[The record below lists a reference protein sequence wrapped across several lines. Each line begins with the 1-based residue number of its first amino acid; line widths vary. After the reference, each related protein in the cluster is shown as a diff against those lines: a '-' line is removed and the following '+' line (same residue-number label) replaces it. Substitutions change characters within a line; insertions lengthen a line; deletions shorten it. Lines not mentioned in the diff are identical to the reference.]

1 MTRNN
6 PIRCFDGNAQPYDP
20 FWKFV
25 DAAESKSGETELQL
39 YGVISEFS
47 WFEDELT
54 PKKFKDDLY
63 TKGKN
68 GPVTLRIDSPGGDV
82 FAASAMS
89 AIISSYPG
97 KVTAQIDGIA
107 ASAAVL
113 VALSAVNVRIMESAY
128 MMIHDP
134 AVVVF
139 LAQLDIA
146 TLRKLGDS
154 LQVIKDGILPAYAQ
168 RTGQDQEKL
177 AQMMAD
183 ETWMNAQTA
192 KELGFANEIIP
203 SGQKRDKAGIKNL
216 AYVNLLQQY
225 THVPEVLLEA
235 DEVEPNDET
244 PQAEDGLESVE
255 PVNAEPV
262 PAQVRMSDRARL
274 QIAVKKSYQ
283 GATIMNVRELQQQR
297 AQYID
302 EATALATLADTE
314 SRDFTETERTRFN
327 ELIGEGGLVDKLDAQ
342 IETVAKERATLE
354 EKALKKVATKEPVK
368 PESES
373 EAAPKVMSRAEYDKL
388 DSNARIAFTRGGGR
402 ITE

>member
-1 MTRNN
+1 
-6 PIRCFDGNAQPYDP
+6 
-20 FWKFV
+20 
-25 DAAESKSGETELQL
+25 
-39 YGVISEFS
+39 
-47 WFEDELT
+47 
-54 PKKFKDDLY
+54 
-63 TKGKN
+63 
-68 GPVTLRIDSPGGDV
+68 
-82 FAASAMS
+82 
-89 AIISSYPG
+89 
-97 KVTAQIDGIA
+97 
-107 ASAAVL
+107 
-113 VALSAVNVRIMESAY
+113 

-168 RTGQDQEKL
+168 RTGQAPEKL

-225 THVPEVLLEA
+225 THVPEILLEV
-235 DEVEPNDET
+235 DEVVTNDET

-255 PVNAEPV
+255 PVNTEPV
-262 PAQVRMSDRARL
+262 TAQVRMSDRARL

-327 ELIGEGGLVDKLDAQ
+327 ELIGEGGLVDQLDAQ
-342 IETVAKERATLE
+342 IETVATERATLE
-354 EKALKKVATKEPVK
+354 AKALKKVAIKEPVK

-388 DSNARIAFTRGGGR
+388 DAAARIAFTKSGGR